1 MARLSEIAMRLGVF
15 LLNPRPGEVL
25 CVLSDL
31 RSRPGEKSSLKQDE
45 VVQPLLHTRSG
56 EVV

>member
-25 CVLSDL
+25 CVLSEL
-31 RSRPGEKSSLKQDE
+31 RSRPDKKSSLKQDE
-45 VVQPLLHTRSG
+45 VVQPLFHTRSG

>member
-1 MARLSEIAMRLGVF
+1 MACLSEITMRLGVF

-25 CVLSDL
+25 CVLRDL
-31 RSRPGEKSSLKQDE
+31 RSRPGEKSLPKRDE